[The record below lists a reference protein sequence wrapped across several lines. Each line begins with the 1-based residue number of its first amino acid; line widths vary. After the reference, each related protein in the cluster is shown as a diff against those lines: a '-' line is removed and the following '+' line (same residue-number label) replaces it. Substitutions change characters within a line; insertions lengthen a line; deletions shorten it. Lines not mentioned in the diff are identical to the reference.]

1 MTKTLLYWL
10 ALILTAGESIAQN
23 NSIDSLKLLF
33 ASSRDDH
40 SRLVFLHSLCNKYM
54 WSFAD
59 TAIMYA
65 KQEVEI
71 AQKINDEV
79 GLALSLVDVSEA
91 LTTSGDYAN
100 GLYYGFRGLTL
111 SKESKD
117 TEVIRYALSSLAICY
132 REQGDYAP
140 AIFYNKEDLRLGELT
155 NHDYTISEATLSSM
169 YERNNQLDSALFYAE
184 RAYKEVKNWSGLLAV
199 LGNIH
204 AKLRHDAFAIDLY
217 RKSIPFAMQAHYQID
232 IVQAYNGMANVYLNE
247 GKTDSAI
254 YYAKEVL
261 TQKWGRVYPIGL
273 LDASNLL
280 AHVYEINHLS
290 DSALKYLK
298 QTIALKDS
306 LFSREKSRSASS
318 IAFNEQ
324 LHQQELQQKVE
335 QNELK
340 YRNRLNIYLFVA
352 GLVIMLIIAAGLWR
366 RNIFKQKSFAQLQ
379 KQKQE
384 TDNQRAKVEQTLED
398 LKRTQSQLIQS
409 EKMASL
415 GELTAGIA
423 HEIQNPLNFVN
434 NFSEVNLEMNSELK
448 GKLDKLQI
456 PAADKNEIDELISN
470 IENNEAKI
478 IHHGKRAD
486 AIVKGMLQHSRSSSG
501 EMELVNINAIA
512 DECMRLSYHGLRAKD
527 KSFQA
532 NLQTDFD
539 DSIDKI
545 PFIQQDVVR
554 VLVNLFNNAFYAVN
568 EKSKEQVQGYEP
580 TVSVSTKKSGNQVSI
595 IVRDNGNGIPEKVVD
610 KIFQPFFTT
619 KQTGQGTGLGLSLSY
634 DIVKAHRGEISVNTK
649 EGKFTEFVIQ
659 LSTNSVF

>member
-169 YERNNQLDSALFYAE
+169 YERNNQLDSALFYGE

-204 AKLRHDAFAIDLY
+204 AKLRH
-217 RKSIPFAMQAHYQID
+217 
-232 IVQAYNGMANVYLNE
+232 
-247 GKTDSAI
+247 DSAI

-340 YRNRLNIYLFVA
+340 YRNRLSIYLFVA